1 MTLFHNYQTSDLQ
14 NFASRIITG
23 IVSLYYFGVPMALN
37 THFDELL
44 DFPCV
49 FAFKVMGI
57 AGPELLHDVLSTIQK
72 NAPGDY
78 APTIKPSSKGTYN
91 SLSIP
96 VTVTSKEQIE
106 SIYNELNKLES
117 VRYIL

>member
-1 MTLFHNYQTSDLQ
+1 
-14 NFASRIITG
+14 
-23 IVSLYYFGVPMALN
+23 MALN

-57 AGPELLHDVLSTIQK
+57 AGPTLMEDILSVIQK
-72 NAPGDY
+72 HAPGDY
-78 APTIKPSSKGTYN
+78 APTVKPSSKGTYQ
-91 SLSIP
+91 SISIP
-96 VTVTSKEQIE
+96 VTVDSKALIE
-106 SIYNELNKLES
+106 TIYTELNKLES